1 MDELKLGPEEV
12 AELEDAI
19 EKMTGPQLIETID
32 DLARREIELIKNPHI
47 RDDEEM
53 REITRWNIAALIAAS
68 IRLSP
73 GQTGPQE
80 TQTSPEPQESPPT
93 PE

>member
-1 MDELKLGPEEV
+1 MDELKLEAGEI

-19 EKMTGPQLIETID
+19 DKMTRAQLIETID

-68 IRLSP
+68 IRLAP
-73 GQTGPQE
+73 KTDGTEPVGP
-80 TQTSPEPQESPPT
+80 
-93 PE
+93 